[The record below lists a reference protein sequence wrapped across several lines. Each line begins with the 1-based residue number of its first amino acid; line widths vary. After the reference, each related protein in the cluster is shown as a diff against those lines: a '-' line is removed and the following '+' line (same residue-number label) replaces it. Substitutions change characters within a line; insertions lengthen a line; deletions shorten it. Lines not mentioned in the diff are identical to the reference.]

1 MRERKTKEGK
11 RVGEM
16 ERVGKGEIAPM
27 LISKSRRIRP
37 MPLNDLQG
45 QSLIARHVKRDFR
58 TVARQFDNI
67 STDKAHVMWSF
78 STGTELLIKI
88 INIFV

>member
-27 LISKSRRIRP
+27 LISKSRRI

-88 INIFV
+88 LNIFV